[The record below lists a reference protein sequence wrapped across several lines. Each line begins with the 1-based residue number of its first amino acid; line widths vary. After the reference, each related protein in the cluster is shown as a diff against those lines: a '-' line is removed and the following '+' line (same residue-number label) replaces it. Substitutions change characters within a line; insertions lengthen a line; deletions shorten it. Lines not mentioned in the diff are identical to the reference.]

1 MVFPVLGHYLQ
12 TVAVPKHGDALKAPL
27 SSYLACASC
36 IALCRE
42 GKTDGGGAAALTD
55 ATSKHAEQKD
65 TAYPGRRTRAKDH
78 WRHHFGDQ
86 LARDGIVIDCF
97 AGERGNRHFKQC
109 AQEIH
114 NVGQKSFGFEATAL
128 KRTLVN
134 FAASWAD
141 QTWRDTLRAPTVRSE
156 ELESV
161 SGTRDCFLS
170 TSMVTSGL
178 LVKQN
183 DIVLFDG
190 IPYEVRGC
198 ASVTGALAAVAREL
212 SFVCQVTQTASKWR
226 RSSTNSALVWI
237 SEHSVR
243 YAVAW
248 YTEGDAFVILP
259 L

>member
-1 MVFPVLGHYLQ
+1 
-12 TVAVPKHGDALKAPL
+12 
-27 SSYLACASC
+27 
-36 IALCRE
+36 
-42 GKTDGGGAAALTD
+42 
-55 ATSKHAEQKD
+55 
-65 TAYPGRRTRAKDH
+65 
-78 WRHHFGDQ
+78 
-86 LARDGIVIDCF
+86 
-97 AGERGNRHFKQC
+97 
-109 AQEIH
+109 
-114 NVGQKSFGFEATAL
+114 
-128 KRTLVN
+128 
-134 FAASWAD
+134 
-141 QTWRDTLRAPTVRSE
+141 
-156 ELESV
+156 
-161 SGTRDCFLS
+161 
-170 TSMVTSGL
+170 MVTSGL

-248 YTEGDAFVILP
+248 YTEGDAFVILS